1 LDPLVIQKLKNLAAG
16 LALAMLIP
24 AQVQAAEALPDHYKA
39 LYFDAARAGRVD
51 LLEGMIKDGVPV
63 DLRDS
68 QGYTALILAAYDEQ
82 PAAVDL
88 LLAKHADACAAD
100 LKGNTALM
108 GVAFKGELAIAQ
120 KFVERCDVNTRNH
133 EGQTA
138 VMMAALFGHTDI
150 IRLLAAHGADLR
162 LKDASGNSAESLAR
176 AQGNTAMLDLLAK
189 LGSAAPANASSRP

>member
-1 LDPLVIQKLKNLAAG
+1 
-16 LALAMLIP
+16 MLIP
-24 AQVQAAEALPDHYKA
+24 AHAQAADALPDHYKE

-68 QGYTALILAAYDEQ
+68 HGYTALILAAYDEQ

-88 LLAKHADACAAD
+88 LLAKHADPCAAD

-120 KFVERCDVNTRNH
+120 KLVGLCDVNTRNR

-138 VMMAALFGHTDI
+138 AMMAALFGHADI
-150 IRLLAAHGADLR
+150 VRLLAAAR
-162 LKDASGNSAESLAR
+162 RRPAAEGCVRKQRRKPRPPAGQYGHAR
-176 AQGNTAMLDLLAK
+176 PARRAGIGCARRRK
-189 LGSAAPANASSRP
+189 PAALNGRR

>member
-1 LDPLVIQKLKNLAAG
+1 MKLSDKFKRVAASVAFALLVPTLAHAADP
-16 LALAMLIP
+16 
-24 AQVQAAEALPDHYKA
+24 LPDHYKE
-39 LYFDAARAGRVD
+39 LYFAAAREGRAD

-88 LLAKHADACAAD
+88 LLAKHADPCAAD
-100 LKGNTALM
+100 LKGDTALM

-120 KFVERCDVNTRNH
+120 KLVGLCNVNTRNR

-138 VMMAALFGHTDI
+138 AMMAALFGHADI
-150 IRLLAAHGADLR
+150 VRLLAAHDADLR
-162 LKDASGNSAESLAR
+162 LKDRSGNSAESL
-176 AQGNTAMLDLLAK
+176 
-189 LGSAAPANASSRP
+189 